1 MSHEIDRMQL
11 NYDSVG
17 YVMPPEVY
25 TSQGSKNYFARISG
39 RHLKYKWNRQWVQ
52 KFFPTPVGGPKYSR
66 AGFQLGE
73 VYEFHASYQ
82 PKSESEIEE
91 KKRAAGKKYE
101 WQVERISR
109 IKSKYNG
116 FWECV
121 GIDDKGIKMKKLYPG
136 DMSMRFPSGGASS
149 DDKQTKLSDYFG
161 TDGREHI
168 L

>member
-39 RHLKYKWNRQWVQ
+39 RHPKYKWNRQWVQ
-52 KFFPTPVGGPKYSR
+52 KFFPTPVGGPRYSR
-66 AGFQLGE
+66 AGFQLDE

-82 PKSESEIEE
+82 PKSGAELEE

-121 GIDDKGIKMKKLYPG
+121 GIDDNGIRMKRFYPG
-136 DMSMRFPSGGASS
+136 DMSMRFPRGVSS